1 METPGKPKPIY
12 TTNGDC
18 KAMLISPNI
27 FNLSGEWIGWITSE
41 NQVYDVD
48 GLYVG
53 WLSEDMRIL
62 RKRSTAHIERRETPE
77 APNRIRAPATMP
89 LPPLMAELP
98 FSVVDVL
105 DEEPERL
112 HTIDTGEL
120 KEDMN

>member
-1 METPGKPKPIY
+1 MDTPRPKPIY

-18 KAMLISPNI
+18 KAMLVSPNI
-27 FNLSGEWIGWITSE
+27 YNMSGEWIGWVTPDNE
-41 NQVYDVD
+41 VYDVN

-53 WLSEDMRIL
+53 WLSTDMRIL
-62 RKRSTAHIERRETPE
+62 RKRTITHIERRE
-77 APNRIRAPATMP
+77 APDPPKSIRAPATIP

-98 FSVVDVL
+98 YSQVDVL

>member
-1 METPGKPKPIY
+1 METHVRPKPIY
-12 TTNGDC
+12 STNGDC
-18 KAMLISPNI
+18 KAVFISPNI
-27 FNLSGEWIGWITSE
+27 FNLSGEWIGWITDE

-62 RKRSTAHIERRETPE
+62 RKRSTAHIERRE
-77 APNRIRAPATMP
+77 APDAPKRIRAPATMP

-98 FSVVDVL
+98 YSVVDVL
-105 DEEPERL
+105 DEEPDRL